1 MRSHSILRKSR
12 LLTKLSL
19 AHSPPFRHTWLAVDS
34 LSGNRAFSS
43 NSNPSPPA
51 EPHETSSVASSIHL
65 SEPLFNHTNPVL
77 PEEQDSRSAK
87 HRRARISS
95 SPSNGKEQESLE
107 LPDELDIL
115 WLPTDSDATP
125 TSTNDILPPSDMLED
140 PLDSLLI
147 TLHPKNQH
155 RAVYLSEPSGRLVE
169 PTMGIYCPLE
179 GGHCVVDA
187 TVRELASRT
196 GSEVLVLDAVQLAA
210 GEWGAFGKGI
220 LSIFP
225 VQIITG
231 P

>member
-12 LLTKLSL
+12 LLTKLSPV
-19 AHSPPFRHTWLAVDS
+19 HSLRHTWLAVDS
-34 LSGNRAFSS
+34 LSGNRVFSS

-65 SEPLFNHTNPVL
+65 PEPLFNDTNPVL
-77 PEEQDSRSAK
+77 PEEQDSRSVK
-87 HRRARISS
+87 HRRTRIS
-95 SPSNGKEQESLE
+95 SPSNGKEQEPLE

-125 TSTNDILPPSDMLED
+125 TSTSDILPSSDMLED

-220 LSIFP
+220 LFIFP
-225 VQIITG
+225 SSNIV
-231 P
+231 